1 MGEDGTI
8 YMGTHKNQ
16 YLPNTKNLV
25 HDSFLIG
32 KPAEAAGVIGI
43 NDRRKIDYL
52 RNNSGHYQPE
62 ALEFKVLIFNWVP
75 LQACGMMT
83 KQFWIPASS

>member
-1 MGEDGTI
+1 MNNVQAFVMGEDGTI

-25 HDSFLIG
+25 HGSFLSG

-43 NDRRKIDYL
+43 NDRGKFITFVIIAVIINL
-52 RNNSGHYQPE
+52 K
-62 ALEFKVLIFNWVP
+62 L
-75 LQACGMMT
+75 
-83 KQFWIPASS
+83 